1 MEGKKPQDQTKFSCL
16 SSKHSQML
24 TDFMRQIEDFVY
36 DSSSS
41 KELVFEIPSQSL
53 KKALSKEVTRVY
65 NGSGVFTEF

>member
-1 MEGKKPQDQTKFSCL
+1 
-16 SSKHSQML
+16 ML

>member
-1 MEGKKPQDQTKFSCL
+1 
-16 SSKHSQML
+16 
-24 TDFMRQIEDFVY
+24 MRQIEEFVY
-36 DSSSS
+36 DPASQ